1 MSKYPEDP
9 TPVSTWS
16 EIISHVGVLSSFRR
30 MDHDDACSEEGRSG
44 GFKDKRPG
52 LVARIASSGIWQPGT
67 CTPAWVGAQNHAS
80 RLLKA
85 QSPFLGLLP
94 LRPEGGNVLE
104 PERLCTLPS
113 GETGSRASGSLPS
126 CGCGPRGPGAEGEP
140 AFPFGS
146 SSPRAPSSHAALL
159 LESRLALCCGK
170 ATHVADRELGL
181 QEARPRFTRAFG
193 PNATS
198 FHSLEERDEAIL
210 RK

>member
-30 MDHDDACSEEGRSG
+30 MDHDDARSEEGHSG

-52 LVARIASSGIWQPGT
+52 LMARIASSGIWQPGA

-104 PERLCTLPS
+104 PEHPPLWGDRVSGKRLSALPW
-113 GETGSRASGSLPS
+113 LW
-126 CGCGPRGPGAEGEP
+126 
-140 AFPFGS
+140 
-146 SSPRAPSSHAALL
+146 SPCPQ
-159 LESRLALCCGK
+159 G
-170 ATHVADRELGL
+170 
-181 QEARPRFTRAFG
+181 
-193 PNATS
+193 
-198 FHSLEERDEAIL
+198 
-210 RK
+210 